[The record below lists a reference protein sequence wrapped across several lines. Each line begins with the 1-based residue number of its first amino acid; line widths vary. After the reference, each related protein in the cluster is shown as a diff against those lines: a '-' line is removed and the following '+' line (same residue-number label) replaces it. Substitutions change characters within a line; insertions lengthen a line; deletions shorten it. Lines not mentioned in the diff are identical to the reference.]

1 MTELQEF
8 SGIVGGL
15 YDCIPDPARWQHA
28 LQALCDHFDG
38 TMATL
43 AVLDTERNQSRF
55 GAYCGPSEIVVPLI
69 TQYAADM
76 PFYNI
81 LLGIEID
88 APLSMQSLFDLYGP
102 DGREVHLNSRLYREW
117 SIPHEMEDCFGLVVL
132 KRENRVGALN
142 IVTHKRRPEINQK
155 DLDQLALLAP
165 HIRRAVTIGDL
176 FEMEQRDV
184 HIFREMVDSFSC
196 SVFVVGAD
204 MKLHYANPVAEA
216 LLRDGV
222 AVKAPLNTLA
232 FESPMA
238 HGAIFNAVTLGQR
251 DEVALGAS
259 GIGVPLARVERPAV
273 AHVLPLGRRADGAKF
288 HRNAAA
294 AIFVAAAGHNPVPA
308 IDAIAALFGL
318 TAAEKRVVSQV
329 AGGLNRAE
337 ISSASGV
344 SDGTTKSQLA
354 AIYDKT
360 GVGGQREL
368 ELLIRDL
375 TPPVKPART

>member
-176 FEMEQRDV
+176 FEMEQRDS
-184 HIFREMVDSFSC
+184 HIFREMVDSF
-196 SVFVVGAD
+196 
-204 MKLHYANPVAEA
+204 
-216 LLRDGV
+216 
-222 AVKAPLNTLA
+222 
-232 FESPMA
+232 
-238 HGAIFNAVTLGQR
+238 
-251 DEVALGAS
+251 
-259 GIGVPLARVERPAV
+259 
-273 AHVLPLGRRADGAKF
+273 
-288 HRNAAA
+288 
-294 AIFVAAAGHNPVPA
+294 PVPC
-308 IDAIAALFGL
+308 LWWGP
-318 TAAEKRVVSQV
+318 T
-329 AGGLNRAE
+329 
-337 ISSASGV
+337 
-344 SDGTTKSQLA
+344 
-354 AIYDKT
+354 
-360 GVGGQREL
+360 
-368 ELLIRDL
+368 
-375 TPPVKPART
+375 